1 MITWGKAKR
10 IKELENQLERQKAH
24 SLKLAEDVASY
35 TFALH
40 LFHDAFLVLYP
51 AYSAEEVEEKAIVIS
66 DKFANIKPQTFKTFN
81 NNMPWFEEYVIPRL
95 KRAWKQYRKEF
106 PFNNH

>member
-1 MITWGKAKR
+1 MTWRKAKR

-35 TFALH
+35 TIALH

-51 AYSAEEVEEKAIVIS
+51 AYSAEEVEEKAVVIS

-81 NNMPWFEEYVIPRL
+81 NNMPWFEEYVIPRF
-95 KRAWKQYRKEF
+95 KKVWKQYSKEF
-106 PFNNH
+106 PCNDH